1 MAQRLAGQRGHV
13 EILRQKYHHPRND
26 DLGDEDD
33 IDGDDDD
40 GDDNESLEN
49 EGEYHDGDERGERG

>member
-26 DLGDEDD
+26 DLCDDDD
-33 IDGDDDD
+33 IDDDDDD
-40 GDDNESLEN
+40 GDDYKSLEN

>member
-26 DLGDEDD
+26 DLGDDDD
-33 IDGDDDD
+33 IDGDD
-40 GDDNESLEN
+40 NKSFEN
-49 EGEYHDGDERGERG
+49 EGEYDDGDERGERG

>member
-1 MAQRLAGQRGHV
+1 M

-26 DLGDEDD
+26 DLGDDDD

-40 GDDNESLEN
+40 DDGDDNKSLEN
-49 EGEYHDGDERGERG
+49 EAEYDDGDKRGESG